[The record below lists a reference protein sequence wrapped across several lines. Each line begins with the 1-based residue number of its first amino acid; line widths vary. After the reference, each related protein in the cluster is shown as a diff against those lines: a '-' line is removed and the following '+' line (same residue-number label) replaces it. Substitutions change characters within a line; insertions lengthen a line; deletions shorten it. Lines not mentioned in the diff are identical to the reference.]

1 MNKTITPSE
10 AAKLALSY
18 ISEVHVCG
26 DDCARISESMRLL
39 RQLINLHEQIEAAQA
54 KSQDKPKAD
63 DIQVSMEPVEEKG
76 VG

>member
-10 AAKLALSY
+10 AAKLALRY

-39 RQLINLHEQIEAAQA
+39 RQLVDLHVQIEAAQA
-54 KSQDKPKAD
+54 KPKAD
-63 DIQVSMEPVEEKG
+63 DIQVSIDPVENKN
-76 VG
+76 